1 MLLLVV
7 IMVIAAIVKV
17 RDDDLHLAL
26 VEAHEFAL
34 VKDAALASVHSL
46 ELKYKVPVGMELGV
60 DENEY
65 NECVENDTYKDEII
79 ADISAAKSVGI
90 SGTPSFVINGKV
102 LVGAQPYEAFAQI
115 IEEELAK

>member
-1 MLLLVV
+1 VMTVILNMIMLLLVV

-60 DENEY
+60 DEK
-65 NECVENDTYKDEII
+65 CVVR
-79 ADISAAKSVGI
+79 ARSAKSEVVVKARCAQTNDERVKPLVSDDGNLGVSVG
-90 SGTPSFVINGKV
+90 
-102 LVGAQPYEAFAQI
+102 
-115 IEEELAK
+115 